1 MPTSAQKE
9 TMTEITTQATVD
21 GEKRAVVINFNLGD
35 SLQAAIDEVG
45 EDQVYSL
52 YVRGATLAVQQK
64 VGAMLRT
71 GTADEDI
78 TSTMSEWRLDQRGT
92 RTRKSKEDKA
102 RALFEGMDVDQI
114 RATLVG
120 LGIKVK

>member
-1 MPTSAQKE
+1 
-9 TMTEITTQATVD
+9 MTEITTQATVD
-21 GEKRAVVINFNLGD
+21 GEKRAVVINYNLGND
-35 SLQAAIDEVG
+35 LESAVNEIGQ
-45 EDQVYSL
+45 DQVYSL

-64 VGAMLRT
+64 VGAMLRA
-71 GTADEDI
+71 GTSDEEI

-114 RATLVG
+114 RATLEG

>member
-1 MPTSAQKE
+1 
-9 TMTEITTQATVD
+9 MTEITTQATVD
-21 GEKRAVVINFNLGD
+21 GEKRAVVVNFNLGD

-64 VGAMLRT
+64 IGAMLRT

-78 TSTMSEWRLDQRGT
+78 TSTMAEWRLDQRGT

-114 RATLVG
+114 RATLEG